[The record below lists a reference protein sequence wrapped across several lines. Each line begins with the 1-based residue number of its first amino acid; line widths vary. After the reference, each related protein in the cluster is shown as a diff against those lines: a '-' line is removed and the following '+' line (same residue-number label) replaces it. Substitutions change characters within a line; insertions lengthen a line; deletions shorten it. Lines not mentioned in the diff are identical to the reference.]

1 MQTDLVL
8 EGGGCKAIGFV
19 GAINKLEEEGYS
31 FNQIAGVSA
40 GSIIGS
46 LLSIGYTGTE
56 LKNIISKLDY
66 TKFLSTHGIQS
77 IPKVGKYISLLKNK
91 GMYDGN
97 YIETWLEKLLEAK
110 GKTTFGDIMD
120 ENGQSKLKIIT
131 TELNSQQL
139 TILPDDLPKYNIN
152 PKTFKISKAV
162 RMSISIPFFFTPV
175 RIDYKDINNMSKI
188 GYFVDGGCLSNFPIW
203 LFDINGIPSKPTIG
217 LKLGSDTYY
226 NGIIDST
233 PIKNYLSCIVETMID
248 KNEEVFLRDKDSVRT
263 IAIPTLDVSTT
274 QFDLSHSK
282 AMDLYQS
289 GYNSTKN
296 FLSEWDFQEYINK
309 YRNSINSS
317 TNNKHINKKH
327 RNKRKDK

>member
-1 MQTDLVL
+1 MKCDLVL

-19 GAINKLEEEGYS
+19 GAIERLKEEGYS

-40 GSIIGS
+40 GSIVGS
-46 LLSIGYTGTE
+46 LLSVGYTGTE
-56 LKNIISKLDY
+56 LKDIISNLDY

-77 IPKVGKYISLLKNK
+77 IPKIGKYISLIKNK

-97 YIETWLEKLLEAK
+97 YIETWLENLLEAK

-120 ENGQSKLKIIT
+120 KNGQSKLKIIT

-139 TILPDDLPKYNIN
+139 TILPDDLPKYNID

-162 RMSISIPFFFTPV
+162 RISISIPFFFTPV
-175 RIDYKDINNMSKI
+175 RIDYKDKNNAGKLA
-188 GYFVDGGCLSNFPIW
+188 YFVDGGCLSNFPVWI
-203 LFDINGIPSKPTIG
+203 FDIEGIPKFPTIG

-233 PIKNYLSCIVETMID
+233 PIKNYLSCIIETMID

-263 IAIPTLDVSTT
+263 IAIPTCGVSTT
-274 QFDLSHSK
+274 EFNLPHSK
-282 AMDLYQS
+282 TMELYQS
-289 GYNSTKN
+289 GYDSAKTFLETWN
-296 FLSEWDFQEYINK
+296 FDNYV
-309 YRNSINSS
+309 
-317 TNNKHINKKH
+317 KKH
-327 RNKRKDK
+327 RAKH